1 MFFFI
6 RLNRGGFMLKRIC
19 QKRIILS
26 SAVLFA
32 LLLLYLIPKN
42 QMNQLEDIPKKIEYV
57 DQITEKSII
66 YLLDCNEMVARTKVV
81 IDADADIETKAKG
94 LLNVLIQ
101 NGEGESKVPNGFR
114 AIIPS
119 DTKILSIH
127 YEENVIKVDFSKELL
142 EMKKENEEKVIEA
155 IIYTLTNIEDVK
167 YVIIYVEGDI
177 LTKLPHSGKN
187 LPSTLDRSYGI
198 NKEYDLQSYKDVTQ
212 VTVYYIG
219 KYNDE
224 TYYIPVTKYLNDDRD
239 KIKIIIDELASSN
252 LYTTNLMSFLNSNT
266 KLLATEQEVDS
277 LFLTFNSYIFND
289 MNAQNILEEVIYTIS
304 LSVGDNYDVKEV
316 VFEVE
321 DQEIYKSVIKT
332 IE

>member
-1 MFFFI
+1 MV
-6 RLNRGGFMLKRIC
+6 KRIC

-32 LLLLYLIPKN
+32 LLLLCLIPK
-42 QMNQLEDIPKKIEYV
+42 QQLSKLENIPSKIEYV
-57 DQITEKSII
+57 DQMKEKSTI
-66 YLLDCNEMVARTKVV
+66 YLLDSNDMVARTKVV
-81 IDADADIETKAKG
+81 VDVDADIEIKARK
-94 LLNVLIQ
+94 LLNILIQ

-114 AIIPS
+114 AVIPS
-119 DTKILSIH
+119 DTKVLSIH
-127 YEENVIKVDFSKELL
+127 YENNLIKVDFSKDIL

-155 IIYTLTNIEDVK
+155 IVYTLTSIEDVK
-167 YVIIYVEGDI
+167 QVIIYVEGDI
-177 LTKLPHSGKN
+177 LTKLPHTGIN

-198 NKEYDLQSYKDVTQ
+198 NKEYDLQSYKDVNQ

-224 TYYIPVTKYLNDDRD
+224 TYYVPVTKYLNDDRE
-239 KIKIIIDELASSN
+239 KIKIIVDELASSN
-252 LYTTNLMSFLNSNT
+252 LYTTNLMSYLNSNT

-289 MNAQNILEEVIYTIS
+289 LNERNILEEVIYTIS
-304 LSVGDNYDVKEV
+304 LSVGDNYDVREV
-316 VFEVE
+316 VFNVE

>member
-1 MFFFI
+1 MV
-6 RLNRGGFMLKRIC
+6 KRVC
-19 QKRIILS
+19 QKRMILS

-32 LLLLYLIPKN
+32 LFLLYLIPK
-42 QMNQLEDIPKKIEYV
+42 QQINQLENIPSKVEYV
-57 DQITEKSII
+57 DQMAEKSTI
-66 YLLDCNEMVARTKVV
+66 YLLDPNDMVARTKVV
-81 IDADADIETKAKG
+81 MDANADIETKARN

-119 DTKILSIH
+119 DTKIRSIH
-127 YEENVIKVDFSKELL
+127 YEDSLIKVDFSKDIL

-155 IIYTLTNIEDVK
+155 IVYTLTSIEGVNH
-167 YVIIYVEGDI
+167 VIIYVEGDI
-177 LTKLPHSGKN
+177 LTKLPHSGIN

-198 NKEYDLQSYKDVTQ
+198 NKEYDLQSYKDINQ
-212 VTVYYIG
+212 VTIYYVG
-219 KYNDE
+219 KYNEE
-224 TYYIPVTKYLNDDRD
+224 TYYVPVTKYVNDNRD
-239 KIKIIIDELASSN
+239 KIKIIVDELSSSN

-289 MNAQNILEEVIYTIS
+289 MNERNILEEVITIS
-304 LSVGDNYDVKEV
+304 LSVGDNYNVREV
-316 VFEVE
+316 VFNVE